1 MYTVK
6 QFEIAKPANVVYSNF
21 RLKDHNVLYALGYT
35 FKAGKVGKNSIFW
48 NDKGEAFSR
57 DMTMKFQSIKLK
69 SLNKETK
76 SLKLYRI
83 GGFLYMRDAKFDL
96 IFKYWLKE

>member
-57 DMTMKFQSIKLK
+57 DIKGHK
-69 SLNKETK
+69 TKCNKIEDDRK
-76 SLKLYRI
+76 
-83 GGFLYMRDAKFDL
+83 
-96 IFKYWLKE
+96 

>member
-69 SLNKETK
+69 SLNMTPSNLLSSRHEMT
-76 SLKLYRI
+76 LFFGCLLLDRRI
-83 GGFLYMRDAKFDL
+83 LL
-96 IFKYWLKE
+96 

>member
-35 FKAGKVGKNSIFW
+35 F
-48 NDKGEAFSR
+48 EAFSR

-76 SLKLYRI
+76 SLQLYRI

-96 IFKYWLKE
+96 IF

>member
-1 MYTVK
+1 
-6 QFEIAKPANVVYSNF
+6 
-21 RLKDHNVLYALGYT
+21 
-35 FKAGKVGKNSIFW
+35 
-48 NDKGEAFSR
+48 
-57 DMTMKFQSIKLK
+57 MKFQSIKLK

-96 IFKYWLKE
+96 IF

>member
-1 MYTVK
+1 MYTIK

-35 FKAGKVGKNSIFW
+35 FKAGKVGKSSMFW

-76 SLKLYRI
+76 SLQLYRI

-96 IFKYWLKE
+96 IF

>member
-35 FKAGKVGKNSIFW
+35 FKAGQVGKNSIVW
-48 NDKGEAFSR
+48 NDKGE
-57 DMTMKFQSIKLK
+57 Q
-69 SLNKETK
+69 
-76 SLKLYRI
+76 
-83 GGFLYMRDAKFDL
+83 
-96 IFKYWLKE
+96 